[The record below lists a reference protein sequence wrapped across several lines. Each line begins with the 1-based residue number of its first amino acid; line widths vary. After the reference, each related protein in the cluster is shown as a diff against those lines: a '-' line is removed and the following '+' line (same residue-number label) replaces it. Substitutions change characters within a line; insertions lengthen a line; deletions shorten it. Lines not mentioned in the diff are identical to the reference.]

1 MFINFI
7 KLFIIF
13 ILISNCTLN
22 KVVKHHGVHN
32 LKKKN
37 DKLELSITNSNDVIA
52 QFGMPSTKSTFD
64 NEVWIYIERKITSS
78 EIKTLGKRKLLLND
92 VLILEFDDKGMLV
105 KKDFFTKDDMN
116 YLKISTNT
124 TSVLNKKDTFINTFL
139 SSLRQKIN
147 DPLGVKKAR

>member
-37 DKLELSITNSNDVIA
+37 DKLKLSITNSNDVIA
-52 QFGMPSTKSTFD
+52 QFGIPSTKSTFD

-124 TSVLNKKDTFINTFL
+124 TGVLNKKDSFINTFL

-147 DPLGVKKAR
+147 DPLGVKKAK